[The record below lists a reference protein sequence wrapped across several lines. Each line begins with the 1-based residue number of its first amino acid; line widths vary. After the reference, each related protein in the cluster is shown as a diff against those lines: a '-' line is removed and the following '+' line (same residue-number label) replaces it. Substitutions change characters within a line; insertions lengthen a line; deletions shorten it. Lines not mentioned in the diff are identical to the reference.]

1 MKHWITSDTHH
12 GHRNICGPEG
22 FVSTRRHFAS
32 PEEMDEAL
40 IAAHNAVV
48 AADDHTYHNGD
59 IAINLKP
66 AQVHAILCRKNGS
79 MTFDAGN
86 HDNSKLLK
94 YLKANNFLLPCG
106 RMKYEGFHDL
116 GLKLKANKKV
126 YYLTH
131 FPLGL
136 GEQRAIYRNL
146 CGHIHESP
154 AREANMLNIGV
165 DSPELPEGHP
175 FGQPLLLEEAFALV
189 DAKWERWRETHDDR
203 LK

>member
-1 MKHWITSDTHH
+1 MPSIIILKKAPIFWCTQIVLGNGSGVPIANHSIVTTNALREPNIRSKQGKDVSMKHWITSDTHH

-79 MTFDAGN
+79 MPFDAGN

-94 YLKANNFLLPCG
+94 YLKANNFLLP
-106 RMKYEGFHDL
+106 Y
-116 GLKLKANKKV
+116 
-126 YYLTH
+126 
-131 FPLGL
+131 
-136 GEQRAIYRNL
+136 
-146 CGHIHESP
+146 
-154 AREANMLNIGV
+154 
-165 DSPELPEGHP
+165 
-175 FGQPLLLEEAFALV
+175 
-189 DAKWERWRETHDDR
+189 
-203 LK
+203 